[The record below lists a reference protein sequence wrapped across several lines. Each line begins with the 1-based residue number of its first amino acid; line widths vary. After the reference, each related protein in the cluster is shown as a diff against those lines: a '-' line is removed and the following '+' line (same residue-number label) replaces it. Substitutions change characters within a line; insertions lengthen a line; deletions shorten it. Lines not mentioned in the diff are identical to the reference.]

1 MKDYVEINPEELE
14 ENLFSLIGEDWM
26 LVTAG
31 TPEDYNTMT
40 ASWGT
45 AGVLWN
51 KKIAQCYVRPS
62 RHTYQFMEKYAY
74 FTLSFFDE
82 KYRDMLSYCGT
93 YSGRDVNKAEAN
105 NLTVMPVE
113 KGVSFEEA
121 RLIILCRK
129 IYFQDL
135 EPDHFLDADIHK
147 NFPNGDYH
155 RMYTG
160 EIEYLLQR

>member
-1 MKDYVEINPEELE
+1 MKDYRKIMPEDLKD
-14 ENLFSLIGEDWM
+14 NLFSLIGDAWM

-31 TPEDYNTMT
+31 LPEDHNTMT

-45 AGVLWN
+45 TGVLWN

-62 RHTYQFMEKYAY
+62 RHTFKYMEKNSH

-82 KYRDMLSYCGT
+82 DYRDMLSYCGT
-93 YSGRDVNKAEAN
+93 YSGRDVDKAQVNSLTPFAVGAGTSFNEA
-105 NLTVMPVE
+105 
-113 KGVSFEEA
+113 S
-121 RLIILCRK
+121 LIVLCRK
-129 IYFQDL
+129 IYIQDL
-135 EPDHFLDADIHK
+135 EPEHFLDPAIMS